1 MVKEEQ
7 KAGNPLANLI
17 FKLSLDKNQVT
28 LILDGTNEDDDDQF
42 SNFDPVV
49 KLDVD
54 LHISAQMNIRKY
66 FEIKKKSYE
75 KEQKTKTA
83 ATSAIKDAETNA
95 VKEIVKHRQQQ

>member
-1 MVKEEQ
+1 M
-7 KAGNPLANLI
+7 
-17 FKLSLDKNQVT
+17 
-28 LILDGTNEDDDDQF
+28 
-42 SNFDPVV
+42 V

-75 KEQKTKTA
+75 KEKKTKTA